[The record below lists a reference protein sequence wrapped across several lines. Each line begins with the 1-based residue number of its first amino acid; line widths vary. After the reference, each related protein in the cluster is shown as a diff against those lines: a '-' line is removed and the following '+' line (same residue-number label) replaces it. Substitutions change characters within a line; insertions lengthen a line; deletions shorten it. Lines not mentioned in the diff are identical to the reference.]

1 MAEEE
6 IPKNIYIYL
15 IIFAI
20 LLMVFVFF
28 LNRYLIRKNSSIFI
42 NIICI
47 FLWFTILLMVVVF
60 PLDLFSNFIFK
71 NDEKNK
77 NQMKIFSGFLYWN
90 FYIFGFILIDQI
102 KSFICDG
109 NLTVKSKIL
118 SILKKTG
125 IFMIIFIG
133 IGFAF
138 NLILQLFLLIFDEN
152 NFLIITIKIIN
163 TIISM
168 PMIIAYMM
176 FLGCAIGDIPKDL
189 YVKYNYP
196 LRVRKLCW
204 TMTHV
209 MRKYKKETEF
219 LILSINKIKLTQDIM
234 REKDLEKLN
243 EEKIE
248 IEERL
253 NNEQNEEEKNKLKSE
268 CDSIIGLKE
277 LYNYQNEMNNIL
289 TKLEQTVN
297 YFHLNIPLD
306 SIDNNEEKRPLKNK
320 KELVSINEAYYIY
333 KTQIFRINYQK
344 YSVYK
349 EWAEINTY
357 MIDNKKLVLPEKIN
371 KAGLFIENSDE
382 SEEKEE
388 PDENKISLIKD
399 KDKNEFQKVNL
410 TKYKT
415 FYYKSMPIISII
427 LMVLCII
434 YDIIIIEG
442 QFEYIFKWDF
452 ACGKF
457 LRFLFTNLYL
467 TTAIRLSPI
476 YFTVFAVGYAFTN
489 IKSDMVSCVYG
500 NRQTEPCHAL
510 FFVGMMAKLICPLC
524 YNFIKIMYTGIA
536 VGGNSNTKITQY
548 FSEQFGFLEEE
559 DNIVILVVK
568 LIVLG
573 LFLADIILNF
583 IGYYGTFAY
592 KKNQYLSYNAK
603 YLEKELEIDEGEEI
617 LNDMNRKYGENFEKI
632 KEDNIIE

>member
-15 IIFAI
+15 IIFAS

-28 LNRYLIRKNSSIFI
+28 LNRYFIRKNSSIFI
-42 NIICI
+42 NILCI

-60 PLDLFSNFIFK
+60 PLDLFSNFIFE
-71 NDEKNK
+71 NDEENQNK
-77 NQMKIFSGFLYWN
+77 MKIFSSFLYWN

-102 KSFICDG
+102 KLYICDG
-109 NLTVKSKIL
+109 NLTVKSKIF

-133 IGFAF
+133 IGVAF
-138 NLILQLFLLIFDEN
+138 NLILELFLLIFDES
-152 NFLIITIKIIN
+152 NFLIITIKIIK

-219 LILSINKIKLTQDIM
+219 LILSINKIKLAQDIM
-234 REKDLEKLN
+234 KEKDLEQLN
-243 EEKIE
+243 KEKSELSE
-248 IEERL
+248 IL
-253 NNEQNEEEKNKLKSE
+253 KNEQNEEEKNKLKSE
-268 CDSIIGLKE
+268 YENITGLKE
-277 LYNYQNEMNNIL
+277 LYKYQNQMNNIL
-289 TKLEQTVN
+289 TKLEQTMN

-306 SIDNNEEKRPLKNK
+306 SIDNDEEKRPLKNL

-357 MIDNKKLVLPEKIN
+357 MLDNNNKEFVLPNKIN
-371 KAGLFIENSDE
+371 NTGLGIENTDN

-388 PDENKISLIKD
+388 SDDNKISPIIE
-399 KDKNEFQKVNL
+399 KNEFQKVNL

-415 FYYKSMPIISII
+415 FYYKCMPIISII

-452 ACGKF
+452 VCGKF
-457 LRFLFTNLYL
+457 LRLLFTQLYL
-467 TTAIRLSPI
+467 ITPI
-476 YFTVFAVGYAFTN
+476 KLCPMYFTVFAVGYAFTN
-489 IKSDMVSCVYG
+489 IKSDIVSCVYG

-536 VGGNSNTKITQY
+536 IGGNNNSKITQY

-559 DNIVILVVK
+559 DNVVILVVK
-568 LIVLG
+568 LLVLA

-583 IGYYGTFAY
+583 IGYYGTVAY

-603 YLEKELEIDEGEEI
+603 YIEKELEIDEGEGI

-632 KEDNIIE
+632 KEDYIIE